1 MTLVIGIGNAD
12 RGDDA
17 VGLVVARH
25 VRDAAPPGVSVTELD
40 GDQLALLDA
49 WDGAADVYVVDAICS
64 GGEPGTVRR
73 FDAAIPLGDGFQHR
87 GTHLFSLAD
96 VIELA
101 RALHR
106 LPGRLTGYGIEGAAF
121 ELGAP
126 LAEET
131 EAVARAVAEEILHQ
145 LWTGGERDVSG
156 NGWRDHR
163 GP

>member
-1 MTLVIGIGNAD
+1 MTLIIGIGNAD

-17 VGLVVARH
+17 VGLMVARM

-49 WDGAADVYVVDAICS
+49 WDGDADVYVVDATCS
-64 GGEPGTVRR
+64 GGEPGSVCR
-73 FDAAIPLGDGFQHR
+73 FDASAPLGGGFKHR
-87 GTHLFSLAD
+87 GTHIFSLAD

-106 LPGRLTGYGIEGAAF
+106 LPARVEGYGIEGASF

-126 LAEET
+126 LSPEAEGAART
-131 EAVARAVAEEILHQ
+131 VAERILHELRAV
-145 LWTGGERDVSG
+145 G
-156 NGWRDHR
+156 
-163 GP
+163 